1 MSDTPKNI
9 EDMSDEELLEI
20 GQVPG
25 DEDFQLEDT
34 NEPGSTLEDDL
45 MSVSPPRPSGSEEEI
60 QEAGKE
66 EETNGEEQHEQEE
79 ETPPEE
85 AGAAAEAE
93 GEAGSGD
100 EGEGGSAPGSET
112 SSDSDGASENDETAK
127 QADGEKPADEGD
139 VPPASD
145 GNKGD
150 EATPELVEQLKLKAD
165 AYDRVFAPF
174 KANGRDLQVKT
185 PEEAIQLMQ
194 MGANYT
200 KKLQALQP
208 HLKLVRMLENNGL
221 ADESKISYLIDLERK
236 NPEAIKK
243 LVRDAN
249 LDPMDIDPNEEPN
262 YTAGDYSVSDQ
273 QMVFDGVV
281 QEVAETDEGRQ
292 VLRTVRGWD
301 GQSKQMIYENPSIIR
316 TLKSHTE
323 SGIFSQIA
331 DEVETQRTLG
341 NIPHEVPALN
351 AYHQV
356 AEIMH
361 KNGLL
366 KRQDGEPVQ
375 AQQQQP
381 VQKQTPPQNQGQAT
395 GRPVLATRAR
405 SSKPTT
411 DPNAARARAAAP
423 VNSAPKTPAQD
434 FNPLAMSDDEI
445 MKMSSTGVAMKL

>member
-34 NEPGSTLEDDL
+34 NEPGSTLEDEL
-45 MSVSPPRPSGSEEEI
+45 MTVSTSARPSGSEEEA
-60 QEAGKE
+60 EAE
-66 EETNGEEQHEQEE
+66 EKAQGEENTDDEEQQQQEE
-79 ETPPEE
+79 ETPSEETVAAGEAESE
-85 AGAAAEAE
+85 AG
-93 GEAGSGD
+93 GED
-100 EGEGGSAPGSET
+100 EDTGGSTPGSE
-112 SSDSDGASENDETAK
+112 SNSESGKVETAK
-127 QADGEKPADEGD
+127 QADGEELSDEGD
-139 VPPASD
+139 VPQASD
-145 GNKGD
+145 GNKDD
-150 EATPELVEQLKLKAD
+150 EVTPEIVEQLKLKAD

-174 KANGRDLQVKT
+174 KANGRDLQVKN

-221 ADESKISYLIDLERK
+221 ADESKITYLIDLDRK

-243 LVRDAN
+243 LVKDAN
-249 LDPMDIDPNEEPN
+249 IDPMDIDPNEEPN
-262 YTAGDYSVSDQ
+262 YTAGNYSVSDQ

-301 GQSKQMIYENPSIIR
+301 GQSKQTIYDNPSIIR
-316 TLKSHTE
+316 TLKDHTE
-323 SGIFSQIA
+323 SGIFGQIA
-331 DEVETQRTLG
+331 EEVETQRTLG
-341 NIPHEVPALN
+341 NIPREVPFLN

-366 KRQDGEPVQ
+366 KRKDGQPVQ

-381 VQKQTPPQNQGQAT
+381 VQQQTPPQNQGQAP
-395 GRPVLATRAR
+395 GRQVLATRAR
-405 SSKPTT
+405 SKQTT